1 MTVGL
6 YGDGHTAADHNCEYR
21 ILISDTDSSLPQ
33 LHGMSGCVHRGEPI
47 ITREGPNKTETF
59 YCEVVPSGRDLEWGR
74 RGFLRLCNYPHA
86 AINDPRH
93 ERCGGGRGGD
103 RSCEKNAYGI
113 DNVNISTRAN

>member
-6 YGDGHTAADHNCEYR
+6 YGDGHTAADHNCGYR

-33 LHGMSGCVHRGEPI
+33 LHGMPGCVHRGEPI

-59 YCEVVPSGRDLEWGR
+59 YCEWYRVGVTSSGGGGGSYASAITHTRPLTTRDMNGV
-74 RGFLRLCNYPHA
+74 
-86 AINDPRH
+86 
-93 ERCGGGRGGD
+93 GGRGGD